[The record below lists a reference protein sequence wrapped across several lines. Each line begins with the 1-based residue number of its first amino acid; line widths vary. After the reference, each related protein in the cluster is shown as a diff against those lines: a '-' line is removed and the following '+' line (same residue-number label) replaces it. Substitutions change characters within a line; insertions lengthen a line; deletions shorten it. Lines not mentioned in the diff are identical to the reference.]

1 MKLHTVCAIV
11 ALIASADA
19 AHAADIPAV
28 GDKVVSSDDTLSCK
42 TSEDLTRIHELAAR
56 QNDVAAA
63 MRYQHEHGCRFL
75 EKGTHGVLEKMGA
88 GLSRPGKGPAAL
100 GCVRPRGQPN
110 CVWAI
115 FSSFTKEPQP

>member
-63 MRYQHEHGCRFL
+63 MRYQHEHGC
-75 EKGTHGVLEKMGA
+75 
-88 GLSRPGKGPAAL
+88 P
-100 GCVRPRGQPN
+100 
-110 CVWAI
+110 
-115 FSSFTKEPQP
+115 FSKRARMESLKKWGRA